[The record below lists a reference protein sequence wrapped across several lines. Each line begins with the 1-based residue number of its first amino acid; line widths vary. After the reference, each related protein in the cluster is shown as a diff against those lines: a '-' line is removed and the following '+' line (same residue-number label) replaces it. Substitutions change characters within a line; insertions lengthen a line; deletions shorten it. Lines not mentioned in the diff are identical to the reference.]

1 MAQPKAPK
9 GYIPVNVEGDV
20 EVYIYQPTDPRIKS
34 PSWYL
39 YYYYNKK
46 IQRQSLKTKNQKAAH
61 RLARETAE
69 KLSSG
74 QGALLQQVR
83 ANRDATFA
91 HLVER
96 TLTEYPKWTD
106 TTKIRIEAQMKI
118 VVGFFGEDRPVQQIT
133 TPVVQE
139 FLGWLRAHGGRRHKD
154 RKTGQLAGAG
164 CSNQTYNRYKSYLS
178 TIFKFGI
185 RCGYNTIN
193 PVELIE
199 AAPVVI
205 ETYEGFHEDQLGLL
219 LTHCPPHT
227 RLIATMLADTGMRHR
242 EELGAMTRS
251 WIHFD
256 EAPFPRIVVPGE
268 AAKNRVPR
276 TIPMTKRVQA
286 LLHEIMESGLV
297 FDVRTDT
304 NDNGGGK
311 VREYRCPARHRIVP
325 YTSIR
330 KSLSSA
336 GHRAGLGH
344 VRPHDLRHT
353 FVTRMLDLGVPIEQV
368 NYLAGHKSM
377 AMTKRYDHA
386 REEQYGGAIEALDE
400 AGKTG
405 SAEALAVARWNQ
417 T

>member
-118 VVGFFGEDRPVQQIT
+118 VVDFFGEDRPVQQIT

-139 FLGWLRAHGGRRHKD
+139 FLGWLRAHRGRRHKD

-199 AAPVVI
+199 AAPVVV
-205 ETYEGFHEDQLGLL
+205 ETYEGFHEDQL
-219 LTHCPPHT
+219 
-227 RLIATMLADTGMRHR
+227 
-242 EELGAMTRS
+242 
-251 WIHFD
+251 
-256 EAPFPRIVVPGE
+256 
-268 AAKNRVPR
+268 
-276 TIPMTKRVQA
+276 A
-286 LLHEIMESGLV
+286 LL
-297 FDVRTDT
+297 
-304 NDNGGGK
+304 
-311 VREYRCPARHRIVP
+311 
-325 YTSIR
+325 
-330 KSLSSA
+330 
-336 GHRAGLGH
+336 
-344 VRPHDLRHT
+344 
-353 FVTRMLDLGVPIEQV
+353 
-368 NYLAGHKSM
+368 
-377 AMTKRYDHA
+377 
-386 REEQYGGAIEALDE
+386 
-400 AGKTG
+400 
-405 SAEALAVARWNQ
+405 
-417 T
+417 